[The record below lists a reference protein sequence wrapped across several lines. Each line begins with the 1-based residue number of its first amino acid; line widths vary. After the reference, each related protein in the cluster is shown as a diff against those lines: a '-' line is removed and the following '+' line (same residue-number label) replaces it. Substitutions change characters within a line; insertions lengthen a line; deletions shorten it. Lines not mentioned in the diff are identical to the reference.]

1 MTFRLQR
8 EWIARSHQKSQV
20 SVRRVAII
28 GTGELATNLVLDFAR
43 GENRTREVVAF
54 FDDDPRTWHKRPHNI
69 PVIGMPE
76 CLLAKEW
83 LTKIDEVIVTLPEE
97 KTERLSEIKQMLK
110 RLPLK
115 VILATGWPVLKTL
128 EEEHEIRSKNS

>member
-1 MTFRLQR
+1 
-8 EWIARSHQKSQV
+8 
-20 SVRRVAII
+20 
-28 GTGELATNLVLDFAR
+28 
-43 GENRTREVVAF
+43 
-54 FDDDPRTWHKRPHNI
+54 
-69 PVIGMPE
+69 MPE